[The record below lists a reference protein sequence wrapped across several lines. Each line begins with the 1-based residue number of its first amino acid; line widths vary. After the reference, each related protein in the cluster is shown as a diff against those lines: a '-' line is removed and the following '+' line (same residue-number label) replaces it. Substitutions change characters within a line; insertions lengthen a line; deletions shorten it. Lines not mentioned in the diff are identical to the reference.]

1 MTLKLHFGKKAWDF
15 FSLLIPVVLFSAS
28 FFSCQG
34 EKKELTDRYGRLP
47 REAENMLLK
56 IMLRVYCIQ
65 AGIQR
70 LDISP
75 DVLTLTFSEKHRKKP
90 PDSLTK
96 HLKNIFQFEFI
107 KRDSIR
113 IQLGKNRNN
122 ISRALLETR
131 NILKAII

>member
-1 MTLKLHFGKKAWDF
+1 M
-15 FSLLIPVVLFSAS
+15 
-28 FFSCQG
+28 
-34 EKKELTDRYGRLP
+34 KKELSDRYGRLP

-70 LDISP
+70 LDITP

-90 PDSLTK
+90 LNMLNGQ
-96 HLKNIFQFEFI
+96 LKNFSPFEFI
-107 KRDSIR
+107 KKDSIR
-113 IQLGKNRNN
+113 IQLGRNRNN

-131 NILKAII
+131 NILKAIA